1 MCVPSTLSDEA
12 AQVGPGEDKV
22 AAVAA
27 TPTDAARVGPGEDKV
42 VAVAAIPT
50 AASSQR
56 RLRLGTSGDDSRPSF
71 QAM

>member
-22 AAVAA
+22 ATVAA

-42 VAVAAIPT
+42 AAVAANPYCRKFAE
-50 AASSQR
+50 AA
-56 RLRLGTSGDDSRPSF
+56 TK
-71 QAM
+71 